1 MFQYLKRRLGTDAL
15 EEQMQFYHKQWIQMG
30 HRFGE
35 MNDHLIEIKE
45 IIKTDDEQ
53 MDQRV
58 FKHHTEVMARL
69 GMVLTALEKAAPQSA
84 VSPMVQ
90 TIPLTVRGARG
101 RPKKMKEDKK
111 DA

>member
-1 MFQYLKRRLGTDAL
+1 MFNYLKRRLGIDDL
-15 EEQMQFYHKQWIQMG
+15 EEQSQFYHKQWLQIE
-30 HRFGE
+30 HHFDE

-45 IIKTDDEQ
+45 MIKTHEEQ
-53 MDQRV
+53 MDQRI

-69 GMVLTALEKAAPQSA
+69 GMVLTALEKAAPQYA

>member
-1 MFQYLKRRLGTDAL
+1 MFNYLKRRLGIDDL
-15 EEQMQFYHKQWIQMG
+15 EEQIELYHKTWVHMG

-35 MNDHLIEIKE
+35 MNDHLTEIKE
-45 IIKTDDEQ
+45 MIKTHDEQ

-58 FKHHTEVMARL
+58 FKHHTEVMGRL
-69 GMVLTALEKAAPQSA
+69 DMVLTALEKAKPQYA

-90 TIPLTVRGARG
+90 SVPLAVTGARG